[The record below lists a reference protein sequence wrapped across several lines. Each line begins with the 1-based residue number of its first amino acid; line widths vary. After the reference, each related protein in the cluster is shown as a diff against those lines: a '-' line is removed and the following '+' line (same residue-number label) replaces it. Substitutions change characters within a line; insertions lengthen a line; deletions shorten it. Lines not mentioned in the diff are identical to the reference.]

1 MKKVLRIAAVFSA
14 LALMTS
20 FIACSTG
27 GGSDDDDGSTTTQSA
42 KGSTDGS
49 TEKINLTVDVT
60 SLDFSEMT
68 SGLSDTANSDKNGTY
83 MIPSSTTI
91 LDVLT
96 PTKDSKAFWYTN
108 KDRTKISALQL
119 NSEGELSFTLSGSA
133 TVKVTFL
140 STGDSNTSAITVND
154 TENSVTGKT
163 AKEFTWTITEGGDYT
178 IASTGTSNARITAFS
193 IVED

>member
-27 GGSDDDDGSTTTQSA
+27 GGSDDDSSTTTQSA

-49 TEKINLTVDVT
+49 AEKINLTVNVT
-60 SLDFSEMT
+60 SLDFSETT
-68 SGLSDTANSDKNGTY
+68 SGLSDTADSAKNGTY
-83 MIPSSTTI
+83 MIPSTTTI
-91 LDVLT
+91 FNVLT

-108 KDRTKISALQL
+108 TARSKISALQL
-119 NSEGELSFTLSGSA
+119 NSEGELGFTLSGSA

-140 STGDSNTSAITVND
+140 STGDSNSSAITVNG
-154 TENSVTGKT
+154 TQNSVTGKN
-163 AKEFTWTITEGGDYT
+163 AQQFTWTITEGGDYT